1 MITEK
6 LIYQTI
12 IGHIWLHILP
22 WYAWEQPPNYI
33 RYKLRNYF
41 MASEAG
47 VKCVE
52 MSTAQPH
59 TYTNQKKTV
68 T

>member
-12 IGHIWLHILP
+12 IGHIWHILP
-22 WYAWEQPPNYI
+22 WYAREQPPNYI
-33 RYKLRNYF
+33 CYKLRNYF
-41 MASEAG
+41 MAIEAG
-47 VKCVE
+47 VKHIE

-59 TYTNQKKTV
+59 KYTNQKKTV